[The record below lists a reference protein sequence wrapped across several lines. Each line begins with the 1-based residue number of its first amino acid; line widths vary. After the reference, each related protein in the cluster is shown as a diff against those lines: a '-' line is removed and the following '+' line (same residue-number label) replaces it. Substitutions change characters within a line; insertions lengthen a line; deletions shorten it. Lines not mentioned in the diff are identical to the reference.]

1 MGEIG
6 IPRREFLYD
15 ITYWEALLIMK
26 GYSNR
31 HREMWSAMRWHAFHV
46 IAAMPYVNLREKG
59 IMSPTDLFPFP
70 WEKEQPPVIDEKT
83 AEELQRE
90 MDTYRFG

>member
-15 ITYWEALLIMK
+15 IAYWEARLIMK

-46 IAAMPYVNLREKG
+46 IAAMPSVDLRSKG
-59 IMSPTDLFPFP
+59 IMSPVDLFQFP
-70 WEKEQPPVIDEKT
+70 WEKEQPPVMDRET
-83 AEELQRE
+83 ESELQEE
-90 MDTYRFG
+90 MKKYTLG